1 MRLHTIRPLSWW
13 IPAVALLLAVT
24 LPLHA
29 QQQEASTEQLTR
41 SAEMIIV
48 GSVTEVTS
56 SWTPDRSRIVSLVT
70 IHIEESLKGAPA
82 TATVTLTVPGGEV
95 DGVGELY
102 THAPRF
108 RADEQVVVFG
118 RRDAQGSLR
127 VAGGDQGKVTV
138 LRDERSG
145 RLVTAAG
152 EALEAFTTRVRRAVA
167 ADARH

>member
-1 MRLHTIRPLSWW
+1 MRSYTIRPVSWW
-13 IPAVALLLAVT
+13 IPALALLLAVT
-24 LPLHA
+24 FPVHA
-29 QQQEASTEQLTR
+29 QQQEVSTELLTR
-41 SAEMIIV
+41 GAEVIIL

-70 IHIEESLKGAPA
+70 IRVEESLKGAA
-82 TATVTLTVPGGEV
+82 ASTTVTLTVPGGEV

-108 RADEQVVVFG
+108 RTDEQVVVFG
-118 RRDAQGSLR
+118 RRDAQGTLR
-127 VAGGDQGKVTV
+127 VAGGDQGKVAV

-145 RLVTAAG
+145 RLITAAG